1 MSLNAPPPDAPLA
14 RHQILLALVIGQICL
29 HAAMAGLRMALPL
42 MLLRQGGLGWLGGEV
57 AAGLLL
63 GLFSMVPVVTAVR
76 AGRWTD
82 RRGYHR
88 PVRSAVVIVVAA
100 GLVAV
105 PAAAWS
111 LLWPEVGSLDGS
123 PVATPVASQ
132 GGLGLVQLL
141 LLGLAASLAGTGSNL
156 GLIAIQRS
164 AGRLASHGRD
174 VASSGATDRD
184 EATRSELKKVFS
196 WLGIAP
202 SLSNVIGPMLAG
214 FLIDAIG
221 FPGAC
226 AAMAL
231 LPLGTLLCAARV
243 PVGLAPGSQ
252 TASTKASATAAASAG
267 QRAVAPRQGVLA
279 LLALPGVGGIL
290 LANWFFSTAWDL
302 HTFLIPLMGHQNGLS
317 ASAIGTVLGVFA
329 LAVTAIRLLV
339 PLLAERLT
347 ERHVMSGAM
356 LVIGAVF
363 LVYPWATTLGTM
375 VVCALVLGLAQGIV
389 QPMILSTLH
398 QLAPPDQQGE
408 VIALRSAVINLSS
421 AVLPLVFGLLGGA
434 LGPALLF
441 RAMAVLLWVG
451 AWLPQRLAPHRPSA

>member
-1 MSLNAPPPDAPLA
+1 MTSMPVA
-14 RHQILLALVIGQICL
+14 RHRILVALVIGQICL

-42 MLLRQGGLGWLGGEV
+42 MLLRQGGLDWLGGEA

-63 GLFSMVPVVTAVR
+63 GLFSVVPVVTAVR

-88 PVRSAVVIVVAA
+88 PVRSAVVIVVLA

-105 PAAAWS
+105 PAAGWPWLWS
-111 LLWPEVGSLDGS
+111 LSGLAGD
-123 PVATPVASQ
+123 ATHGAP
-132 GGLGLVQLL
+132 GLVQLL

-164 AGRLASHGRD
+164 AGRLASHGR
-174 VASSGATDRD
+174 ATDDGGPADRD
-184 EATRSELKKVFS
+184 EATRAELKKVFS

-252 TASTKASATAAASAG
+252 TSPAARASSGQAAKASAGPA
-267 QRAVAPRQGVLA
+267 RHGVLA
-279 LLALPGVGGIL
+279 LFALPGVGGIL

-302 HTFLIPLMGHQNGLS
+302 HTFLVPLMGHQNGLS

-329 LAVTAIRLLV
+329 LAVTAIRLIV
-339 PLLAERLT
+339 PLIAERLT

-363 LVYPWATTLGTM
+363 AVYPWATTVGTM
-375 VVCALVLGLAQGIV
+375 AMCAVVLGLAQGIV

-421 AVLPLVFGLLGGA
+421 AILPLVFGLLGGA

-441 RAMAVLLWVG
+441 RTMAVLLWVG
-451 AWLPQRLAPHRPSA
+451 AWLPQRLAPARGSA

>member
-1 MSLNAPPPDAPLA
+1 MTARPVA
-14 RHQILLALVIGQICL
+14 RHRILIALVIGQICL

-42 MLLRQGGLGWLGGEV
+42 MLLRQGGLDWLGGEA

-63 GLFSMVPVVTAVR
+63 GLFSVVPVVTAVR

-88 PVRSAVVIVVAA
+88 PVRSAVVIVVLA

-105 PAAAWS
+105 PAAGWPW
-111 LLWPEVGSLDGS
+111 LWALAGQAGLVAQVGD
-123 PVATPVASQ
+123 ATHGAP
-132 GGLGLVQLL
+132 GLVQLL
-141 LLGLAASLAGTGSNL
+141 LLALAASLAGTGSNL

-164 AGRLASHGRD
+164 AGRLASHGRAAD
-174 VASSGATDRD
+174 DSGPADRD
-184 EATRSELKKVFS
+184 EATRAELKKVFS

-214 FLIDAIG
+214 LLIDAIG

-243 PVGLAPGSQ
+243 PVELAPGSQ
-252 TASTKASATAAASAG
+252 TSSAARASSGPAAQASA
-267 QRAVAPRQGVLA
+267 APARHGVLA
-279 LLALPGVGGIL
+279 LFALPGVGGIL

-302 HTFLIPLMGHQNGLS
+302 HTFLVPLMGHQNGLS

-329 LAVTAIRLLV
+329 LAVTAIRLIV
-339 PLLAERLT
+339 PLIAERLT

-363 LVYPWATTLGTM
+363 AVYPWATTVGTM
-375 VVCALVLGLAQGIV
+375 AMCAVVLGLAQGIV

-421 AVLPLVFGLLGGA
+421 AILPLVFGLLGGA

-441 RAMAVLLWVG
+441 RTMAVLLWVG
-451 AWLPQRLAPHRPSA
+451 AWLPQRLAPARRAA